1 LAGLLAGLFGW
12 ALWLGFLAELLGCL
26 LTGLWVDFW
35 LGFLAGLLGCLLAGL
50 GIVGR
55 LGPGATTQP

>member
-1 LAGLLAGLFGW
+1 MGVLGVLGR
-12 ALWLGFLAELLGCL
+12 LWKLGFLAELLGCL